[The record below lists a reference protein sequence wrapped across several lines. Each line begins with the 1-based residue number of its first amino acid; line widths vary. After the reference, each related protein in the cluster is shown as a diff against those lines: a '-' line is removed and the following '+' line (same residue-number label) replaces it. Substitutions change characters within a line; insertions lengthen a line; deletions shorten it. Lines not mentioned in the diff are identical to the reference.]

1 MDMTDEITFFFNLG
15 MSYKDIVRSLALI
28 HGKVISER
36 TLKRLLKS
44 NGLCRR
50 KYADLNEIIGFI
62 IDQLNGPGRLHG
74 YRWMHTKCL
83 EHGIRARKE
92 DVRIILKELDP
103 ESSLLRQRRRLHR
116 RRYFSQGPNYIWHV
130 DSYDKLKPYGI
141 CINGCI
147 DGFSRRIIWLKA
159 AHTNS
164 NPQVIAGYFVESVMN
179 SGGCPR
185 VIRCDLGTENVIMRD
200 IQMFFRRNDGDER
213 AGPRSC
219 ITGVSSANQRI
230 ESWWGLMR
238 KEGIEFWIQF
248 FGELKDEGLFA
259 GDFLDKALLQLCFRN
274 IIQEQLDD
282 IATVWNAHR
291 IRPSANCN
299 VPCGIPN
306 IMFMAPQLWGTED
319 FIVQPDSDLQIAQE
333 ACMFL
338 SAIPCD
344 EEVFDLCTI
353 LMEEQNLRFPSD
365 RREAFEL
372 YVELRDA
379 IRSQI
384 TE

>member
-1 MDMTDEITFFFNLG
+1 MTEEITFYFKLG
-15 MSYKDIVRSLALI
+15 MSYKDIVRSLALR
-28 HGKVISER
+28 HGYVISER
-36 TLKRLLKS
+36 HMKRILKL
-44 NGLCRR
+44 NGLFRR
-50 KYADLNEIIGFI
+50 TFADLNEILGFI

-83 EHGIRARKE
+83 ENGIRARKE

-103 ESSLLRQRRRLHR
+103 ESSLLRRRRRLHR
-116 RRYFSQGPNYIWHV
+116 RQYFSQGPNYIWHV

-147 DGFSRRIIWLKA
+147 DGFSRKIIWLKA

-164 NPQVIAGYFVESVMN
+164 NPAIIAGYFVESVQQT
-179 SGGCPR
+179 GGCPR
-185 VIRCDLGTENVIMRD
+185 IIRCDMGTENVIMRD
-200 IQMFFRRNDGDER
+200 IQMFFRRNDVDER
-213 AGPRSC
+213 AGARSC
-219 ITGVSSANQRI
+219 ITGVSTANQRI

-274 IIQEQLDD
+274 IIQEELNE

-299 VPCGIPN
+299 VPSGIPN
-306 IMFMAPQLWGTED
+306 IMFMAPQLYGTED
-319 FIVQPDSDLQIAQE
+319 FIVHQDRDDLQTAE
-333 ACMFL
+333 DACLFL
-338 SAIPCD
+338 SAVPCD

-353 LMEEQNLRFPSD
+353 FMEERHLSFPRD
-365 RREAFEL
+365 RQEALEL
-372 YVELRDA
+372 YVELRNVV
-379 IRSQI
+379 RPQI
-384 TE
+384 T

>member
-1 MDMTDEITFFFNLG
+1 MKRQAALRYSGGGTAAGLRADRETKAVGKKAVAASG
-15 MSYKDIVRSLALI
+15 MSYKDIVGSLALV

-36 TLKRLLKS
+36 TLKRILKS

-103 ESSLLRQRRRLHR
+103 ESSLLRRRRRLQH
-116 RRYFSQGPNYIWHV
+116 NY
-130 DSYDKLKPYGI
+130 YKLLYLELMYYKNHYPSPYLTLP
-141 CINGCI
+141 
-147 DGFSRRIIWLKA
+147 F
-159 AHTNS
+159 
-164 NPQVIAGYFVESVMN
+164 
-179 SGGCPR
+179 
-185 VIRCDLGTENVIMRD
+185 
-200 IQMFFRRNDGDER
+200 
-213 AGPRSC
+213 
-219 ITGVSSANQRI
+219 GVSA
-230 ESWWGLMR
+230 E
-238 KEGIEFWIQF
+238 
-248 FGELKDEGLFA
+248 ELDE
-259 GDFLDKALLQLCFRN
+259 
-274 IIQEQLDD
+274 

-291 IRPSANCN
+291 IRPSTNCN

-319 FIVQPDSDLQIAQE
+319 FIVQQDSDHLQIAQE

-353 LMEEQNLRFPSD
+353 LMEERNLRFSSD
-365 RREAFEL
+365 RRDAFEL

-379 IRSQI
+379 ICSQI